1 MKVLKIYF
9 KSNIVSILHFENIKN
24 QIIPI
29 DFFKKIL
36 LKIHDLYNVVLKG
49 QNTGLSQ
56 FIWGKHYDFLLEEQ
70 KNNCIIIMNSD
81 MYMGI
86 LHANNFLF

>member
-29 DFFKKIL
+29 DFF
-36 LKIHDLYNVVLKG
+36 
-49 QNTGLSQ
+49 
-56 FIWGKHYDFLLEEQ
+56 
-70 KNNCIIIMNSD
+70 
-81 MYMGI
+81 
-86 LHANNFLF
+86 